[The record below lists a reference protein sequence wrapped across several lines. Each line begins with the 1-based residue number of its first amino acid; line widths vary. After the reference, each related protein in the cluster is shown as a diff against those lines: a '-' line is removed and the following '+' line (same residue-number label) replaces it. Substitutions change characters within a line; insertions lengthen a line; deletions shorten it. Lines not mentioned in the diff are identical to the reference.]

1 MDGLRTLATRLVE
14 TKCRRI
20 KLWSN
25 PGEIVSSSSSPV
37 ALAYVW
43 WRRSNALCQASAVSV
58 QSTVHPV
65 LIPYEVRTGNT
76 FLTERAQRLG
86 TRCYGI
92 GTGLLLRNIPRSGVE
107 VTCQVAQTDAKRSP
121 PNGLLLTYRVL

>member
-1 MDGLRTLATRLVE
+1 MNLPLRLRLISAPTVSTALTETVDGLRTLTTRLAE
-14 TKCRRI
+14 TKRRRI

-43 WRRSNALCQASAVSV
+43 VAQKASAESV

-65 LIPYEVRTGNT
+65 LIPYEARTGNT
-76 FLTERAQRLG
+76 FLTERAQ
-86 TRCYGI
+86 
-92 GTGLLLRNIPRSGVE
+92 
-107 VTCQVAQTDAKRSP
+107 
-121 PNGLLLTYRVL
+121 

>member
-1 MDGLRTLATRLVE
+1 MNLLLRLRLISAPTVSTALAETTRLVE

-86 TRCYGI
+86 TRRYGI
-92 GTGLLLRNIPRSGVE
+92 GTG
-107 VTCQVAQTDAKRSP
+107 
-121 PNGLLLTYRVL
+121 